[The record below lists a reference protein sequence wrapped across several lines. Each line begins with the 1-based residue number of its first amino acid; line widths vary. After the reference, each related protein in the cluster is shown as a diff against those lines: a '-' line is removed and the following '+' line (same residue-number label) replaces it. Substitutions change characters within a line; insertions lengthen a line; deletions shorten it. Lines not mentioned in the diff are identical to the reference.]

1 MHFFGGPPIFFFIF
15 FWFSFENN
23 RRTNVF
29 SSKTK
34 NTLFWGS
41 KIVVFKTQISNFF
54 LRLLFI
60 VKGSFMPIFTKE
72 YSYLGPLEF
81 FENDNFAARALVGGA
96 RRIFGFG
103 LLKSYLTFGY
113 LTCSDWSK
121 KCPNSTLMYIHAYSK
136 FLQCATVSSILLLNI
151 LPFFTMTILNIC
163 IFKVNT
169 IYSTVY

>member
-1 MHFFGGPPIFFFIF
+1 MLFWSVFLKPKPKEHFLG
-15 FWFSFENN
+15 
-23 RRTNVF
+23 VF

-41 KIVVFKTQISNFF
+41 KIVVLKTQISNFF

-96 RRIFGFG
+96 RRKFGFG

-121 KCPNSTLMYIHAYSK
+121 KCPNSTLMYMH
-136 FLQCATVSSILLLNI
+136 
-151 LPFFTMTILNIC
+151 ILNFYSALQWALSC
-163 IFKVNT
+163 SWIFFPSSPWPS
-169 IYSTVY
+169 STFVYLR

>member
-1 MHFFGGPPIFFFIF
+1 MKTNLFKGFHFKTLKCTFSGVHQYFSSLFSDSALKTIDAQML
-15 FWFSFENN
+15 FWSVFLKPKPKEHFLGF
-23 RRTNVF
+23 F

-34 NTLFWGS
+34 NTLFGGS

-96 RRIFGFG
+96 RRKFGFG

-113 LTCSDWSK
+113 LTCSD
-121 KCPNSTLMYIHAYSK
+121 
-136 FLQCATVSSILLLNI
+136 
-151 LPFFTMTILNIC
+151 
-163 IFKVNT
+163 
-169 IYSTVY
+169 